1 VRRQAASAL
10 LFVVCAALMMLAAG
24 PCAPTALARKKS
36 EAPERYRLIPGPY
49 DKKRVADA
57 GAPAASQT
65 TLEGLTVQVEPLEP
79 EARARF
85 IEGIKPGMADPF
97 APAPGRPEQFMV
109 FRVLFDNRTGHPVT
123 FQPGNVAIVTP
134 RQSHRF
140 PLDFTDLYLQAEHAG
155 VGNPQ
160 RATNRV
166 MPLIYD
172 TSTTIPDGTRMERL
186 LVFRRLTDKD
196 KWREFG
202 MHFSYIQI
210 DAETHTLSFMYHKQI
225 IED

>member
-1 VRRQAASAL
+1 VRRNAASAL
-10 LFVVCAALMMLAAG
+10 LFVLCAALLLSVG
-24 PCAPTALARKKS
+24 PGVPTAFAGKNGK
-36 EAPERYRLIPGPY
+36 EPGRYRLVPGPY
-49 DKKRVADA
+49 DKKRVADE

-65 TLEGLTVQVEPLEP
+65 TLKGLTVMVEPLEP
-79 EARARF
+79 EDRAAF
-85 IEGIKPGMADPF
+85 IERIKPGMADPF

-109 FRVLFDNRTGHPVT
+109 FRVAFDNRTGFPVT
-123 FQPGNVAIVTP
+123 FQPGNVMIITK
-134 RQSHRF
+134 RQAHRF
-140 PLDFTDLYLQAEHAG
+140 PLDFTDLYLNAERAG
-155 VGNPQ
+155 IDDPQ

-166 MPLIYD
+166 VALIYD

-186 LVFRRLTDKD
+186 LVFRPLTDDD

-210 DAETHTLSFMYHKQI
+210 DSDTHTLSFMYHKQL

>member
-10 LFVVCAALMMLAAG
+10 LFVVCAALIPAAG
-24 PCAPTALARKKS
+24 PGAPTALAKKKTR
-36 EAPERYRLIPGPY
+36 EPERYRLIPGPY
-49 DKKRVADA
+49 DKKRQADA

-65 TLEGLTVQVEPLEP
+65 TLKGLTIQVEPLEP
-79 EARARF
+79 EARAHF

-109 FRVLFDNRTGHPVT
+109 FRVLFDNRTGYAVT
-123 FQPGNVAIVTP
+123 FQPGNVAIVTT

-155 VGNPQ
+155 IDNPQ

-186 LVFRRLTDKD
+186 LVFRRLSDED

-210 DAETHTLSFMYHKQI
+210 DSETHTLSFMYHKQI